1 MKIRLIIAAL
11 LAFILAF
18 GTIQAQEL
26 GSNFNHNPEIID
38 FDYLKQAKVEWVRAT
53 PRILDY
59 ANGKLAIDN
68 DPATLK
74 IIASGERGY
83 KVIYG
88 FRWDFKDHK
97 MRIPVPNSPE
107 EKRLFDVEKRILE
120 QLGAHITIFSLG
132 NEPNLETL
140 DEDMIPDA
148 NGTIPLVVF
157 MKRQLEE
164 VVLPY
169 FKAHPERPV
178 PPMYIGSLPALF
190 EKKQQDIP
198 ANIAL
203 LKMTQDD
210 PRIAGFDLHL
220 HIADFKQAEE
230 AFRFARK
237 IVKKKPFIVTEF
249 SLHRL
254 FLAHRSDLLGDTEG
268 GKFFCRTYQR
278 DLKMPFFEWCGIA
291 NTEGVSVE
299 EWAALFASR
308 TWFPPHYLRQYY
320 SLFKKYGV
328 TIGTFP
334 LFQQSAPKNMTANSP
349 MWFIN
354 PIFCQISL
362 KKQADG
368 SISKNPICFD
378 DFVEL
383 VEKGKKK

>member
-1 MKIRLIIAAL
+1 MKNKIKCTL
-11 LAFILAF
+11 LFTLLLVF
-18 GTIQAQEL
+18 TNSQAQEM
-26 GSNFNHNPEIID
+26 GSNFNHNAEIID

-59 ANGKLAIDN
+59 ADGKLTIEN

-74 IIASGERGY
+74 IIASGEQGY

-88 FRWDFKDHK
+88 FRWDFKHHK
-97 MRIPVPNSPE
+97 MRIPTPNSPE

-140 DEDMIPDA
+140 DEDMKPDA
-148 NGTIPLVVF
+148 NGSIPLIVF

-169 FKAHPERPV
+169 FKAHPERPL
-178 PPMYIGSLPALF
+178 PPMYLGSLPALF

-203 LKMTQDD
+203 LKMTEED

-220 HIADFKQAEE
+220 HIVDFKQAED
-230 AFRFARK
+230 ALRSARK

-268 GKFFCRTYQR
+268 GKKFCETYQR
-278 DLKMPFFEWCGIA
+278 DPKMAFFAWCGIA
-291 NTEGVSVE
+291 NTEGVSVD
-299 EWAALFASR
+299 EWTALFASR

-320 SLFKKYGV
+320 ALFQKYGV

-354 PIFCQISL
+354 PIFSQISL